1 MEEIQFYKVIPKE
14 YKDKGLKFTSDDNCL
29 FDYKIEHGEEIGIG
43 SVICVFSTENIEF
56 EITSNRS
63 GVFCMPL
70 NYPNEEEDNCCI
82 GTIYDNLY
90 ELCQH
95 EYQFTCHI
103 TFDTIKKSYR
113 TNWQPYDIMRGCTRG
128 GSIELNLTEN
138 RPLLSFIYPAKELNL
153 KIGDKLYFCNSNS
166 PYLELEIITPPH
178 SDSCVQDRGVDF
190 FLLEKDLESL
200 IENDFDE
207 LIIEYKDG
215 RPRTTIKNTWGQRYK
230 WTDWY
235 EIEYESF
242 DSRKVLE
249 SSDKIFHKYV
259 KAYKKALF
267 EVDIKFEKATNKKRE
282 KLQYDSCFV
291 YLMHDSKNGYH
302 KIGISKTPKY
312 REKTLQSEK
321 PTIDMIC
328 AKEFPS
334 RKIAEAIEQ
343 ALHKVYA
350 EERIRGEWFDLSET
364 DVAMI
369 CETLK

>member
-1 MEEIQFYKVIPKE
+1 MEEILFYKVVPEE
-14 YKDKGLKFTSDDNCL
+14 YEGVRFTRDDNCW
-29 FDYKIEHGEEIGIG
+29 FDYKVEHGEEIEIG
-43 SVICVFSTENIEF
+43 SVICLFSTENVEF
-56 EITSNRS
+56 EIISNRS
-63 GVFCMPL
+63 GIFSMPL
-70 NYPNEEEDNCCI
+70 NYPPNIEEDKCCI
-82 GTIYDNLY
+82 GSIYNSLD

-95 EYQFTCHI
+95 EYSFTCHI
-103 TFDTIKKSYR
+103 TYDTIKKSHQ
-113 TNWQPYDIMRGCTRG
+113 TNWSPYDIMRGSARY
-128 GSIELNLTEN
+128 GSIELNLRDN
-138 RPLLSFIYPAKELNL
+138 RPLLSLIYPIKEL
-153 KIGDKLYFCNSNS
+153 KIKKGDKLYFCNSNS

-178 SDSCVQDRGVDF
+178 IGSCVQDRGVDF
-190 FLLEKDLESL
+190 FLLEKDIESL
-200 IENDFDE
+200 IENDFKE

-215 RPRTTIKNTWGQRYK
+215 KPRTTIKNTWGQRVK
-230 WTDWY
+230 WTDRY
-235 EIEYESF
+235 GFEHLDI
-242 DSRKVLE
+242 DSRKTLE

-259 KAYKKALF
+259 RTYKNALL
-267 EVDIKFEKATNKKRE
+267 IAGITFEKATNKKGE
-282 KLQYDSCFV
+282 KHQFDSCYV

-302 KIGISKTPKY
+302 KIGISKVPKY

-350 EERIRGEWFDLSET
+350 EDRIRGEWFDLSET